1 VSSETHNLRRSQHHS
16 PPTLSSLSPPDPL
29 RHTPS
34 TMISLT
40 PTTLFFAA
48 LGAMLMADNAD
59 ARPACTPSNSTAC
72 ATAVVAK

>member
-1 VSSETHNLRRSQHHS
+1 ML
-16 PPTLSSLSPPDPL
+16 
-29 RHTPS
+29 
-34 TMISLT
+34 SLT

-48 LGAMLMADNAD
+48 LGAMLMLDNAD